1 MYLNRRG
8 GEAPRLE
15 LSREGVALTPA
26 QRRVVADVLRAANTV
41 DGLWV
46 RTHANHINIARQEAA
61 APLQLRRRTSPQ
73 MWNAYRRTATSG
85 RDAADL

>member
-15 LSREGVALTPA
+15 LSREGIALTPA
-26 QRRVVADVLRAANTV
+26 QRRIVADVLRAANTV

-46 RTHANHINIARQEAA
+46 GITPNSAMSQAGGCF
-61 APLQLRRRTSPQ
+61 SF
-73 MWNAYRRTATSG
+73 
-85 RDAADL
+85 

>member
-15 LSREGVALTPA
+15 LSRQGIALTPA

-46 RTHANHINIARQEAA
+46 RTHANLI
-61 APLQLRRRTSPQ
+61 TV
-73 MWNAYRRTATSG
+73 YTT
-85 RDAADL
+85 